1 MVCKEFS
8 EAPSFTPP
16 FYLLFPLLVLDI
28 QCQRLEPLKKVDG
41 YSPDVSGRTED
52 QEAMFALA
60 PLSIA
65 LLGRH

>member
-1 MVCKEFS
+1 MDCKEFS

-16 FYLLFPLLVLDI
+16 FYLLFPLLVLDVQFPRI
-28 QCQRLEPLKKVDG
+28 EVIKRVHG

-60 PLSIA
+60 PLRSA